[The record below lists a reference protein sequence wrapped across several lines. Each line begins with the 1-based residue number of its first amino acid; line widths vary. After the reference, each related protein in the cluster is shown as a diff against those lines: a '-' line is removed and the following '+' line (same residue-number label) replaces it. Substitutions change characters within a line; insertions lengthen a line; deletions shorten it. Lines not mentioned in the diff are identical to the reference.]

1 MREIVNFSCGHSV
14 EVNLPEN
21 KKKREDKILELE
33 TSGLCPA
40 CRQADQEK
48 QDKEHSKK
56 CVCVRMNK
64 EKYENEFSDCSKRL
78 TGYPVEKNYIYV
90 FVPAERVCAEAFR
103 KVIKEYVVNFD
114 EAVKLMEDAFSK
126 LYPEFYQK
134 LKPVAVD
141 GDFEEISAPA
151 TPIEEKNTENLK
163 EEPSVIPEVPVIPS
177 PAPAE
182 EIQTGEKEKEV
193 QTENSSVTEE
203 QLSVV
208 SITQINHTL
217 SPVEVG
223 DDFEKEPSPIPL
235 IKNNKPENIP
245 SIPLSETPSEIKEK
259 KEEFF
264 DLIKEGKEQ
273 KEKEEKFE
281 KELREK
287 KEEGEKKKE
296 NDFLDDFLDSLDEV
310 PSDTEIEIPDKV
322 EEILE
327 KKKKENIAPKITELP
342 KKEEIKEDKITDI
355 TKENAK
361 KLVTASGA
369 DPDSDIDAFFATL

>member
-33 TSGLCPA
+33 TSGLCPS

-78 TGYPVEKNYIYV
+78 TGYPVEKNYVYV

-103 KVIKEYVVNFD
+103 KVIKEYDVNFD
-114 EAVKLMEDAFSK
+114 EAVKLMEDSFSK

-141 GDFEEISAPA
+141 DDFEEVSAPT
-151 TPIEEKNTENLK
+151 TPIEEKNTGILK
-163 EEPSVIPEVPVIPS
+163 EEPPIIPEVPVIPS

-182 EIQTGEKEKEV
+182 ENQTEEKEKKI
-193 QTENSSVTEE
+193 QTENLSVKEE
-203 QLSVV
+203 QPTAAPSTL
-208 SITQINHTL
+208 INHPL
-217 SPVEVG
+217 SPVEID
-223 DDFEKEPSPIPL
+223 DDFEKEPS
-235 IKNNKPENIP
+235 IKNKESDNIP
-245 SIPLSETPSEIKEK
+245 SVPLSETPSAIKEK

-281 KELREK
+281 KEIREK

-310 PSDTEIEIPDKV
+310 PSDSEIEIPDKV

-342 KKEEIKEDKITDI
+342 KKEKIKEDKITDI